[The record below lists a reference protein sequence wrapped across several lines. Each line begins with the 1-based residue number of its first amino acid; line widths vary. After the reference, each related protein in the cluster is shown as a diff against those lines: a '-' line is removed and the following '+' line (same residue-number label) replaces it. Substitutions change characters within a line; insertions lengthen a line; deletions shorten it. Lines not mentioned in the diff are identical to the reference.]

1 MSNFAIYT
9 ACIGG
14 YDNVFQPITVDERFD
29 YILFTNDVKVDRIG
43 IWRVRPIYYS
53 NTDMRCIARYVK
65 THPEELLPEYDATL
79 WMDMNIQIAD
89 SFVYKRFVALYESN
103 AQIASIQ
110 HPERDCIYAEAFTL
124 SNWRYEN
131 DYIAFE
137 WCHKIRKEGY
147 PQHRGL
153 YETGILFRRK
163 SDVMTKVNE
172 MWWDC
177 INTYSRRD
185 QFSCNY
191 VLWKFGVKEEY
202 FFSPGVN
209 LRYTEHVNHV
219 MHVVSRKLLK
229 TTLLEEVRRK
239 ERIIFPTILQKQ
251 WNVLCA
257 LPFPQLVLPIW
268 GIIVGIIGMPYFAYL
283 MFKYRVLHVYG

>member
-1 MSNFAIYT
+1 MNKFAIYT

-14 YDNVFQPITVDERFD
+14 YDNVRQPITLDERFD

-43 IWRVRPIYYS
+43 VWKVRHISYS
-53 NTDMRCIARYVK
+53 NTDMTRIARYAK

-79 WMDMNIQIAD
+79 WMDMNLQITD
-89 SFVYKRFVALYESN
+89 SYVYERFVNLYESN

-110 HPERDCIYAEAFTL
+110 HPERDCIYVEAFTM
-124 SNWRYEN
+124 SNWRFEH
-131 DYIAFE
+131 DYIAFV

-153 YETGILFRRK
+153 YETNILFRRK

-177 INTYSRRD
+177 INTHSKRD

-191 VLWKFGVKEEY
+191 VLWKLGVKEE
-202 FFSPGVN
+202 FFFAPG
-209 LRYTEHVNHV
+209 EHSQNVKHINFAWHNDL
-219 MHVVSRKLLK
+219 SKRKLTQTSHLETLRIK
-229 TTLLEEVRRK
+229 MRTLLPECTMR
-239 ERIIFPTILQKQ
+239 Q
-251 WNVLCA
+251 WYTLCV
-257 LPFPQLVLPIW
+257 LPFPCLVLYSW
-268 GIIVGIIGMPYFAYL
+268 GILMGYPIFAWRK
-283 MFKYRVLHVYG
+283 FKHKVLRIPG